1 MPANTTGRRRLD
13 RDTVLRAAVA
23 LADEV
28 GLAALSMRKLGEA
41 VGVEAMSL
49 YNHVANK
56 EDLLDGMVDLVFAQ
70 FSLPEV
76 GEDWKEAMRRRGH
89 SARAVL
95 REHPWAIGLLETR
108 TSPGPATLT
117 HHDAVLGCL
126 RSAGFSIELA
136 GHAFAILDAF
146 TYGFAMQEA
155 TLPFDGGDETAE
167 LAEQMVAAMPVDE
180 YPHLVEFATERAMR
194 PGYDF
199 SDEFPY
205 GLDLVLDGLERARA
219 VS

>member
-28 GLAALSMRKLGEA
+28 GLAALSMRKLGDA

-56 EDLLDGMVDLVFAQ
+56 EDLLDGMVDLVFADV
-70 FSLPEV
+70 SLPEI

-199 SDEFPY
+199 GDEFPY
-205 GLDLVLDGLERARA
+205 GLDLVLDGLERDLV